1 MIIVKATELSENKGL
16 LTNRGMLCTLA
27 VLLLPAQ
34 GAVAQSGES
43 HDLADLSA
51 FQSAEANWS
60 TASAIRADPEEEHSL
75 EPVEGDGIL
84 VNQPTPAARA
94 NLLSRFEH
102 GDADIELQF
111 MMARG
116 SNSGIYLQGR
126 YEVQLLDS
134 WGVTRPGFSDCGGIY
149 QRRREDGTQYEG
161 AAPRINACKAPGL
174 WQDLRIA
181 FQAPRFDADGRKRQN
196 ARFLSVEINGV
207 PVHENLE
214 VSGPTGGA
222 IGNDE
227 VAGAPLMIQGDH
239 GPVAFRNFRLIP
251 YDAAPPTL
259 DVDYRVYYDSAE
271 LPLDGF
277 DSLAGRTAD
286 AEGKATLLSH
296 EVSRVREG
304 FAILFD
310 GTLEVSSGGIFE
322 VEFFQMGFGWLHID
336 GQPVFDTEEHY
347 DERGIRSTSVSL
359 DPGTH
364 RFQAGY
370 LKKGARDWQQ
380 ARPPALALSIE
391 GPGFRRIYLHRPG
404 GLRRPPV
411 DPILVDAD
419 TDRIVRSFADVGPG
433 GGTRERVMHAI
444 NVGSPQQL
452 HYTLDYDQGTI
463 VRVWRG
469 EFLDTTPMWHQRGD
483 GSSLPRGTEE
493 FLTMRP
499 LLARLADDR
508 QPWPDPYASS
518 GFRPVR
524 YRIDAAGR
532 PVFHYRFGDASVE
545 DASRAMEGRRFER
558 RLTFSAT
565 EPEMHVLLAE
575 SDNFEPVNAGLYAA
589 DDRRYYIR
597 VSESGRTYVRESDGR
612 TQLLAT
618 PGGNNTLT
626 YEILF

>member
-1 MIIVKATELSENKGL
+1 M
-16 LTNRGMLCTLA
+16 
-27 VLLLPAQ
+27 
-34 GAVAQSGES
+34 
-43 HDLADLSA
+43 
-51 FQSAEANWS
+51 
-60 TASAIRADPEEEHSL
+60 
-75 EPVEGDGIL
+75 
-84 VNQPTPAARA
+84 
-94 NLLSRFEH
+94 
-102 GDADIELQF
+102 
-111 MMARG
+111 
-116 SNSGIYLQGR
+116 
-126 YEVQLLDS
+126 QLLDS
-134 WGVTRPGFSDCGGIY
+134 WGETRPGFSDCGGIY

-181 FQAPRFDADGRKRQN
+181 FQAPRFDAAGRKRQN

-222 IGNDE
+222 TGNGE
-227 VAGAPLMIQGDH
+227 VAAAPLMIQGDH

-271 LPLDGF
+271 SPLDGF
-277 DSLAGRTAD
+277 DSLADRTAD
-286 AEGKATLLSH
+286 AEGEATLLSH

-310 GTLEVSSGGIFE
+310 GTLEVSSGGTFE
-322 VEFFQMGFGWLHID
+322 IEFFQMGFGWLQID
-336 GQPVFDTEEHY
+336 SQPVFDTEEHY
-347 DERGIRSTSVSL
+347 DERGIRSTSIGL
-359 DPGTH
+359 GPGTH
-364 RFQAGY
+364 RIQAGY

-380 ARPPALALSIE
+380 ARPPALALRVG
-391 GPGFRRIYLHRPG
+391 GPGFRKIDLHRPG
-404 GLRRPPV
+404 GLTRPPV

-419 TDRIVRSFADVGPG
+419 TDMIVRSFADVGPE

-463 VRVWRG
+463 VRAWRG

-508 QPWPDPYASS
+508 QPWPDPYRTS
-518 GFRPVR
+518 GFRPLR
-524 YRIDAAGR
+524 YRVGAAGL
-532 PVFHYRFGDASVE
+532 PVFQYEFAGTRVDDAPRVH
-545 DASRAMEGRRFER
+545 DGQRFER
-558 RLTFSAT
+558 RLTFS
-565 EPEMHVLLAE
+565 ESIPDLHVLLAE
-575 SDNFEPVNAGLYAA
+575 ADDFELAGPGLYAV

-597 VSESGRTYVRESDGR
+597 VSESGRTYVREQDGR

-618 PGGNNTLT
+618 PGSNNTLT

>member
-1 MIIVKATELSENKGL
+1 MIVKVTGLSENQGL
-16 LTNRGMLCTLA
+16 FTNRGIMCSLA
-27 VLLLPAQ
+27 ALLLPVH
-34 GAVAQSGES
+34 GAVAQPGES

-51 FQSAEANWS
+51 YEPAAANWS
-60 TASAIRADPEEEHSL
+60 TAGAARADPEEEHSL

-84 VNQPTPAARA
+84 VNRPTAAARD

-102 GDADIELQF
+102 GDADLQLQF

-134 WGVTRPGFSDCGGIY
+134 WGETRPGFSDCGGIY

-222 IGNDE
+222 TGDDE
-227 VAGAPLMIQGDH
+227 VAAAPLMIQGDH

-271 LPLDGF
+271 SPLDGF
-277 DSLAGRTAD
+277 DGLADRTAD
-286 AEGKATLLSH
+286 AAGEATLLSH

-310 GTLEVSSGGIFE
+310 GTLEVSSGGTFE
-322 VEFFQMGFGWLHID
+322 IEFFQMGFGWLHIG

-347 DERGIRSTSVSL
+347 DERGIRSTSVGL
-359 DPGTH
+359 GPGQH
-364 RFQAGY
+364 RLQAGY
-370 LKKGARDWQQ
+370 LKKGAMDWQQ
-380 ARPPALALSIE
+380 ARPPALALRVA
-391 GPGFRRIYLHRPG
+391 GPGFRRIDLHRPG

-419 TDRIVRSFADVGPG
+419 TDTIVRSFADVGPE

-463 VRVWRG
+463 VRAWRG
-469 EFLDTTPMWHQRGD
+469 EFLDTTPMWRQRGD
-483 GSSLPRGTEE
+483 GSSLPRGSEE

-499 LLARLADDR
+499 LLARLADDS
-508 QPWPDPYASS
+508 QPWPDPYRTS
-518 GFRPVR
+518 GFRPLR
-524 YRIDAAGR
+524 YLVGATGLPVFQYEFAGARIDDE
-532 PVFHYRFGDASVE
+532 P
-545 DASRAMEGRRFER
+545 RALDGQRFER
-558 RLTFSAT
+558 RLTFS
-565 EPEMHVLLAE
+565 EPMADLHVLLAE
-575 SDNFEPVNAGLYAA
+575 ADDFEPAGPGLYAA

-597 VSESGRTYVRESDGR
+597 VRDSGRTYVRESDGR

-618 PGGNNTLT
+618 PGADNTLT

>member
-1 MIIVKATELSENKGL
+1 M

-27 VLLLPAQ
+27 ALLLPVQ
-34 GAVAQSGES
+34 GAAAQSGES

-51 FQSAEANWS
+51 FQPAEANWS
-60 TASAIRADPEEEHSL
+60 TAGAIRADPETEHSL

-84 VNQPTPAARA
+84 VNRPTPAARN

-102 GDADIELQF
+102 GDADLELQF

-134 WGVTRPGFSDCGGIY
+134 WGETQPRFSDCGGVY
-149 QRRREDGTQYEG
+149 QRRRADGTQFEG

-181 FQAPRFDADGRKRQN
+181 FQAPRFDGDGRKRQN
-196 ARFLSVEINGV
+196 AKFLSVEINGV

-222 IGNDE
+222 IANDE
-227 VAGAPLMIQGDH
+227 VAAAPLMIQGDH

-259 DVDYRVYYDSAE
+259 DLDYRVYYDSVE
-271 LPLDGF
+271 SPLDGF
-277 DSLAGRTAD
+277 DGLADRTAD
-286 AEGKATLLSH
+286 AEGKTALLSH
-296 EVSRVREG
+296 EVSRFREG

-310 GTLEVSSGGIFE
+310 GTLDVSSGGTFE
-322 VEFFQMGFGWLHID
+322 IDFFQIGFGWLQIA
-336 GQPVFDTEEHY
+336 GKPVFDTEEHY
-347 DERGIRSTSVSL
+347 DERGLRSTSVSL
-359 DPGTH
+359 GAGKH

-370 LKKGARDWQQ
+370 LKKGEQDWQQ
-380 ARPPALALSIE
+380 ARPPALALLVG
-391 GPGFRRIYLHRPG
+391 GPGFRKTALQRPG
-404 GLRRPPV
+404 GLSRPPV
-411 DPILVDAD
+411 DPIFVDAD
-419 TDRIVRSFADVGPG
+419 SARIVRSFADVGPEN
-433 GGTRERVMHAI
+433 GTTERLMHAI

-463 VRVWRG
+463 VRAWRG

-483 GSSLPRGTEE
+483 GSSRPRGTEE

-499 LLARLADDR
+499 LVARLADDR
-508 QPWPDPYASS
+508 QPWPDPYRTSE
-518 GFRPVR
+518 FRPLR
-524 YRIDAAGR
+524 YQVSAAGLPLFQYQFAGARIDDEPRVHDGK
-532 PVFHYRFGDASVE
+532 
-545 DASRAMEGRRFER
+545 RFER
-558 RLTFSAT
+558 RLTFS
-565 EPEMHVLLAE
+565 EPIPDLHVLLAE
-575 SDNFEPVNAGLYAA
+575 ADDFELVRPGLYAA

-597 VSESGRTYVRESDGR
+597 VRDSGRTFVREADGR
-612 TQLLAT
+612 KQLLAT
-618 PGGNNTLT
+618 PGVDNALT

>member
-1 MIIVKATELSENKGL
+1 MIIVKATGLSENQGL
-16 LTNRGMLCTLA
+16 FTNRGMLCTLA
-27 VLLLPAQ
+27 ALLLPVG
-34 GAVAQSGES
+34 GAVAQSGET

-51 FQSAEANWS
+51 FQPAGANWL
-60 TASAIRADPEEEHSL
+60 TAGAIRADPEEEHSL

-84 VNQPTPAARA
+84 VNRPTASARD
-94 NLLSRFEH
+94 NLLSQFEH
-102 GDADIELQF
+102 GDADLELQF

-134 WGVTRPGFSDCGGIY
+134 WGETRPGFSDCGGIY
-149 QRRREDGTQYEG
+149 QRRREDGSQYEG

-181 FQAPRFDADGRKRQN
+181 FRAPRFDADGRKRQN

-222 IGNDE
+222 IGDDE
-227 VAGAPLMIQGDH
+227 VAAAPLMIQGDH

-251 YDAAPPTL
+251 YGAAPPTL
-259 DVDYRVYYDSAE
+259 DLDYRVYYDSAE
-271 LPLDGF
+271 SPLDGF
-277 DSLAGRTAD
+277 DSLADRMPD
-286 AEGKATLLSH
+286 AEGSTTLLSH

-310 GTLEVSSGGIFE
+310 GTLEVLSGGTFE
-322 VEFFQMGFGWLHID
+322 IEFFQMGFGWLHID
-336 GQPVFDTEEHY
+336 GRPVFDTEEHY
-347 DERGIRSTSVSL
+347 DERGIRSTSVGL
-359 DPGTH
+359 GPGTH

-380 ARPPALALSIE
+380 ARPPALALSVG
-391 GPGFRRIYLHRPG
+391 GPGFRKTDLYRPG

-419 TDRIVRSFADVGPG
+419 SDTIVRSFADVGPE

-452 HYTLDYDQGTI
+452 HYTLDYDQGAI

-499 LLARLADDR
+499 LLAILADER
-508 QPWPDPYASS
+508 QPWPEPYRTS
-518 GFRPVR
+518 GFRPLR
-524 YRIDAAGR
+524 YQISAAGLPVFQYEFAGARIDDEPRVHDGQ
-532 PVFHYRFGDASVE
+532 
-545 DASRAMEGRRFER
+545 RFER
-558 RLTFSAT
+558 SLTFS
-565 EPEMHVLLAE
+565 EPIPDLRVLLAE
-575 SDNFEPVNAGLYAA
+575 ADDFEVAGPGLYAA

-618 PGGNNTLT
+618 PGGTNTLT

>member
-1 MIIVKATELSENKGL
+1 MIIVKATGLSENQGL
-16 LTNRGMLCTLA
+16 FTNRGMLCTLA
-27 VLLLPAQ
+27 ALLLPVG
-34 GAVAQSGES
+34 GAVAQSGET

-51 FQSAEANWS
+51 FQPAGANWL
-60 TASAIRADPEEEHSL
+60 TAGAIRADPEEEHSL

-84 VNQPTPAARA
+84 VNRPTASARD
-94 NLLSRFEH
+94 NLLSQFEH
-102 GDADIELQF
+102 GDADLELQF

-134 WGVTRPGFSDCGGIY
+134 WGETRPGFSDCGGIY
-149 QRRREDGTQYEG
+149 QRRREDGSQYEG

-227 VAGAPLMIQGDH
+227 VAAAPLMIQGDH

-251 YDAAPPTL
+251 YGAAPPTL
-259 DVDYRVYYDSAE
+259 DLDYRVYYDSAE
-271 LPLDGF
+271 SPLDGF
-277 DSLAGRTAD
+277 DSLADRMPD
-286 AEGKATLLSH
+286 AEGSTTLLSH

-310 GTLEVSSGGIFE
+310 GTLEVLSGGTFE
-322 VEFFQMGFGWLHID
+322 IEFFQMGFGWLHID
-336 GQPVFDTEEHY
+336 GRPVFDTEEHY
-347 DERGIRSTSVSL
+347 DERGIRSTSVGL
-359 DPGTH
+359 GPGTH

-380 ARPPALALSIE
+380 ARPPALALSVG
-391 GPGFRRIYLHRPG
+391 GPGFRKTDLYRPG

-419 TDRIVRSFADVGPG
+419 SDTIVRSFADVGPE

-452 HYTLDYDQGTI
+452 HYTLDYDQGRHRAGVARRI
-463 VRVWRG
+463 PGHHSHVASARRRQ
-469 EFLDTTPMWHQRGD
+469 FAAPWHRRIPDDAPASRHIGRRA
-483 GSSLPRGTEE
+483 PA
-493 FLTMRP
+493 
-499 LLARLADDR
+499 LARTL
-508 QPWPDPYASS
+508 PD
-518 GFRPVR
+518 
-524 YRIDAAGR
+524 
-532 PVFHYRFGDASVE
+532 
-545 DASRAMEGRRFER
+545 
-558 RLTFSAT
+558 
-565 EPEMHVLLAE
+565 
-575 SDNFEPVNAGLYAA
+575 
-589 DDRRYYIR
+589 IR
-597 VSESGRTYVRESDGR
+597 VSTAALSGQRCGSAGVSV
-612 TQLLAT
+612 
-618 PGGNNTLT
+618 
-626 YEILF
+626 

>member
-1 MIIVKATELSENKGL
+1 MIIVKATGLSENQGL
-16 LTNRGMLCTLA
+16 FTNRGMLCTLA
-27 VLLLPAQ
+27 ALLLPVG
-34 GAVAQSGES
+34 GAVAQSGET

-51 FQSAEANWS
+51 FQPAGANWL
-60 TASAIRADPEEEHSL
+60 TAGAIRADPEEEHSL

-84 VNQPTPAARA
+84 VNRPTASARD
-94 NLLSRFEH
+94 NLLSQFEH
-102 GDADIELQF
+102 GDADLELQF

-134 WGVTRPGFSDCGGIY
+134 WGETRPGFSDCGGIY
-149 QRRREDGTQYEG
+149 QRRREDGSQYEG

-207 PVHENLE
+207 AVHENLE

-227 VAGAPLMIQGDH
+227 VAAAPLMIQGDH

-251 YDAAPPTL
+251 YGAAPPTL
-259 DVDYRVYYDSAE
+259 DLDYRVYYDSAE
-271 LPLDGF
+271 SPLDGF
-277 DSLAGRTAD
+277 DSLADRMPD
-286 AEGKATLLSH
+286 AEGSTTLLSH

-310 GTLEVSSGGIFE
+310 GTLEVLSGGTFE
-322 VEFFQMGFGWLHID
+322 IEFFQMGFGWLHID
-336 GQPVFDTEEHY
+336 GRPVFDTEEHY
-347 DERGIRSTSVSL
+347 DERGIRSTSVGL
-359 DPGTH
+359 GPGTH

-380 ARPPALALSIE
+380 ARPPALALSVG
-391 GPGFRRIYLHRPG
+391 GPGFRKTDLYRPG

-419 TDRIVRSFADVGPG
+419 SDTIVRSFADVGPE

-499 LLARLADDR
+499 LLAILADER
-508 QPWPDPYASS
+508 QPWPEPYRTS
-518 GFRPVR
+518 GFRPLR
-524 YRIDAAGR
+524 YQVSAAGLPVFQYEFAGARIDDEPRVHDGQ
-532 PVFHYRFGDASVE
+532 
-545 DASRAMEGRRFER
+545 RFER
-558 RLTFSAT
+558 RLTFS
-565 EPEMHVLLAE
+565 EPIPDLHVLLAE
-575 SDNFEPVNAGLYAA
+575 ADDFELAGPGLYAA

-618 PGGNNTLT
+618 PGGTNTLT

>member
-1 MIIVKATELSENKGL
+1 M
-16 LTNRGMLCTLA
+16 LTNPGMLCTLA
-27 VLLLPAQ
+27 VLLLPVQ
-34 GAVAQSGES
+34 GAAAQSGES

-51 FQSAEANWS
+51 FQPAEANWS
-60 TASAIRADPEEEHSL
+60 SAGAIRADPETERSL

-84 VNQPTPAARA
+84 VNRPTPAARG
-94 NLLSRFEH
+94 NLMSRFEH
-102 GDADIELQF
+102 GDADLELQF

-134 WGVTRPGFSDCGGIY
+134 WGETQPRFSDCGGVY
-149 QRRREDGTQYEG
+149 QRRRADGTQFEG
-161 AAPRINACKAPGL
+161 AAPRFNACKAPGL

-181 FQAPRFDADGRKRQN
+181 FQAPRFDGDGRKRQN
-196 ARFLSVEINGV
+196 AKFLSVEINGV
-207 PVHENLE
+207 PVHENLQ

-227 VAGAPLMIQGDH
+227 VAAAPLMIQGDH

-251 YDAAPPTL
+251 YGAAPPTL
-259 DVDYRVYYDSAE
+259 DLDYRVYYDSVE
-271 LPLDGF
+271 SPLDGF
-277 DSLAGRTAD
+277 DGLADRTAD
-286 AEGKATLLSH
+286 AEGKTTLLSH
-296 EVSRVREG
+296 EVSRFREG

-310 GTLEVSSGGIFE
+310 GTLDVSSGGTFE
-322 VEFFQMGFGWLHID
+322 IDFFQIGFGWLHIA

-347 DERGIRSTSVSL
+347 DERGLRSASVSL
-359 DPGTH
+359 GPGKH

-370 LKKGARDWQQ
+370 LKKSELDWQQ
-380 ARPPALALSIE
+380 ARPPALALRVG
-391 GPGFRRIYLHRPG
+391 GPGFRKTDLHRSG

-411 DPILVDAD
+411 DPILVDAGTD
-419 TDRIVRSFADVGPG
+419 TIVRSFADVGPE
-433 GGTRERVMHAI
+433 GGTSERVMHAI

-463 VRVWRG
+463 VRAWRG

-508 QPWPDPYASS
+508 QPWPDPYRTSE
-518 GFRPVR
+518 FRPLR
-524 YRIDAAGR
+524 YQVSAAGLPLFQYQFAGARIDDEPRVHDGQ
-532 PVFHYRFGDASVE
+532 
-545 DASRAMEGRRFER
+545 RFER
-558 RLTFSAT
+558 RLTFS
-565 EPEMHVLLAE
+565 EPIPDLHVLLAE
-575 SDNFEPVNAGLYAA
+575 ADDFELVGPGLYAA

-597 VSESGRTYVRESDGR
+597 VRDSGRAFVREADGR
-612 TQLLAT
+612 KQLLAT
-618 PGGNNTLT
+618 PGVDNALT

>member
-1 MIIVKATELSENKGL
+1 M

-27 VLLLPAQ
+27 ALLLPVQDVA
-34 GAVAQSGES
+34 AQSGES

-51 FQSAEANWS
+51 FQPAEANWS
-60 TASAIRADPEEEHSL
+60 TAGAIRADPETERSL

-84 VNQPTPAARA
+84 VNRPARAARG

-102 GDADIELQF
+102 GDADLELQF

-134 WGVTRPGFSDCGGIY
+134 WGETQPRFSDCGGVY
-149 QRRREDGTQYEG
+149 QRRRADGTQFEG

-181 FQAPRFDADGRKRQN
+181 FQAPRFDDDGRKRQN
-196 ARFLSVEINGV
+196 AKFLSVEINGV

-222 IGNDE
+222 IGSDE
-227 VAGAPLMIQGDH
+227 VAAAPLMIQGDH

-259 DVDYRVYYDSAE
+259 DLDYRVYYDSVE
-271 LPLDGF
+271 SPLDGF
-277 DSLAGRTAD
+277 DGLADRTAD
-286 AEGKATLLSH
+286 AEGKITLLSH
-296 EVSRVREG
+296 DVSRFREG

-310 GTLEVSSGGIFE
+310 GTLDVTSGGTFE
-322 VEFFQMGFGWLHID
+322 IDFFQIGFAWLQIA
-336 GQPVFDTEEHY
+336 GKLVFDTEEHY
-347 DERGIRSTSVSL
+347 DERGLRSTSVSL
-359 DPGTH
+359 GPGKH

-370 LKKGARDWQQ
+370 LKKGEQDWQQ
-380 ARPPALALSIE
+380 ARPPALALLVG
-391 GPGFRRIYLHRPG
+391 GPGFRKTAFQRPG
-404 GLRRPPV
+404 GLSRPPV

-419 TDRIVRSFADVGPG
+419 SARIVRSFADVGPG
-433 GGTRERVMHAI
+433 NGTTQRLMHAI
-444 NVGSPQQL
+444 NVGSAQQL

-463 VRVWRG
+463 VRAWRG

-499 LLARLADDR
+499 LVARLADDR
-508 QPWPDPYASS
+508 QPWPDPYRPSE
-518 GFRPVR
+518 FRPLR
-524 YRIDAAGR
+524 YQVSAAGLPLFQYQFAGARIDDEPRVHDGK
-532 PVFHYRFGDASVE
+532 
-545 DASRAMEGRRFER
+545 RFER
-558 RLTFSAT
+558 RLTFS
-565 EPEMHVLLAE
+565 EPIPDLHVLLAE
-575 SDNFEPVNAGLYAA
+575 ADDFELVRPGLYAA

-597 VSESGRTYVRESDGR
+597 VRDSGRTFVREADGR
-612 TQLLAT
+612 KQLLAT
-618 PGGNNTLT
+618 PGVDNALT

>member
-1 MIIVKATELSENKGL
+1 MKIVNASGLSGNHGL
-16 LTNRGMLCTLA
+16 LTNRRMLGTLTA
-27 VLLLPAQ
+27 LLLPVQ
-34 GAVAQSGES
+34 GAVAQSGDS
-43 HDLADLSA
+43 HDLGGLSA
-51 FQSAEANWS
+51 YQQAGANWS
-60 TASAIRADPEEEHSL
+60 TAGAIRADPETEHSL
-75 EPVEGDGIL
+75 ESVEGDGIL
-84 VNQPTPAARA
+84 VNRPTPAFRD
-94 NLLSRFEH
+94 NLVSRFEH
-102 GDADIELQF
+102 GDADLELQF

-134 WGVTRPGFSDCGGIY
+134 WGETQPRFSDCGGVY
-149 QRRREDGTQYEG
+149 QRRREDGTQFEG

-181 FQAPRFDADGRKRQN
+181 FQAPRFDGDGRKLQN
-196 ARFLSVEINGV
+196 AKFLSVEINGV

-222 IGNDE
+222 IGNVE
-227 VAGAPLMIQGDH
+227 VAAAPLMIQGDH
-239 GPVAFRNFRLIP
+239 GPVAFRNFRLNP

-259 DVDYRVYYDSAE
+259 DLDYRVYYDSVE
-271 LPLDGF
+271 SPLDGF
-277 DSLAGRTAD
+277 DSLADRTAD

-296 EVSRVREG
+296 EVSRIREG

-310 GTLEVSSGGIFE
+310 GTLDVASGGTFE
-322 VEFFQMGFGWLHID
+322 IEFFQMGFGWLRIA

-359 DPGTH
+359 GPGEH
-364 RFQAGY
+364 RFQVGY

-380 ARPPALALSIE
+380 ARPPELALRIG
-391 GPGFRRIYLHRPG
+391 GPGFRQIDLHRPG

-419 TDRIVRSFADVGPG
+419 TDTIVRSFADVGPE

-452 HYTLDYDQGTI
+452 HYTLDYDQGAI
-463 VRVWRG
+463 VRAWRG

-483 GSSLPRGTEE
+483 GSSLPRGSEE

-499 LLARLADDR
+499 LLARLADDS
-508 QPWPDPYASS
+508 QPWPDPYRTS
-518 GFRPVR
+518 GFRPLR
-524 YRIDAAGR
+524 YRVSAAGLPSFQYGFAGAR
-532 PVFHYRFGDASVE
+532 IE
-545 DASRAMEGRRFER
+545 DEPRVHDGKRFER
-558 RLTFSAT
+558 RLTFS
-565 EPEMHVLLAE
+565 EPIPDLHVLLAE
-575 SDNFEPVNAGLYAA
+575 ADDFELVSPGLYAA

-597 VSESGRTYVRESDGR
+597 VRDSGRTFVREAGGR
-612 TQLLAT
+612 EQLLAT
-618 PGGNNTLT
+618 PGVDNALT